1 MTEGLSHITFVTS
14 DLDRMTGF
22 LEAIFGAREVYSS
35 GDDTFSV
42 SREKFFL
49 IGGVWVAVMEGEGLP
64 ERTYNH
70 VAFKVDD
77 AEFDDYVARIEGYGA
92 EIKPARSRVE
102 GEGRSVYFW
111 DHDNHLFE
119 IHTGTLDQR
128 LERYRSAP
136 PDNVAKKRGD

>member
-1 MTEGLSHITFVTS
+1 MIEGLSHITFVST
-14 DLDRMTGF
+14 DLDRMKGF

-35 GDDTFSV
+35 GDETFSV

-49 IGGVWVAVMEGEGLP
+49 IGDVWVAVMEGDALQ

-70 VAFKVDD
+70 VAFKVDE
-77 AEFDDYVARIEGYGA
+77 AEFDQYVARIERYGA
-92 EIKPARSRVE
+92 DIKPARSRVE

-119 IHTGTLDQR
+119 IHTGTLEQR
-128 LERYRSAP
+128 LQRYCSAP
-136 PDNVAKKRGD
+136 PE